1 MKYLKL
7 GKKGVNNR
15 ILFNCKN
22 IIVLDAKK
30 IREAIG
36 LNYFKSFINSQL
48 SLLFS

>member
-1 MKYLKL
+1 MKYQL
-7 GKKGVNNR
+7 GKRGVNNG

-36 LNYFKSFINSQL
+36 LNYFKSFINSEL
-48 SLLFS
+48 LLLFS

>member
-1 MKYLKL
+1 MQYKI
-7 GKKGVNNR
+7 GKKRVNND

-36 LNYFKSFINSQL
+36 LNYFRSFINSQL
-48 SLLFS
+48 LLLFS